1 MNILIIANKSDAKM
15 YKSVFKTAPNTT
27 VLGTVTHINSDFI
40 HTLKDKYNPHAVV
53 IDTSVKCKSTTV
65 SQTVDDII
73 KYYPYMQI
81 LIMTDA
87 DDNTEFHTPF
97 VVNGPISNLS
107 LLSVLARM
115 SNHSQKNKSGDSSK
129 DIADKKR
136 EVDKLSTLRPYNL
149 YNKKY
154 RAKVKRFNPVWIT
167 AGVLLLLV
175 IVLAGAVITAVIVK
189 NNSLSTYNDNSTV
202 ATVDEL
208 FEISID
214 ADDTEGT
221 TAIATVAPPSAKSR
235 DRTQTVADPDD
246 KSRSKPQNTVKSN
259 ENKNESD
266 KSDNKSKS
274 SSNHD
279 DNADVET
286 NNNNQ
291 SNGSYN
297 NDNNTDYDN
306 YIEYGSASVS
316 YGNGNYR
323 NSHDNSVS
331 SVKLSYKSKTL
342 RIGDTLTISAYVSP
356 SSAPQSVSWSSSNSN
371 IVSVD
376 THGNLTAHHNGAA
389 DITATADN
397 GKFAT
402 CRVTVNGS
410 SYDNNVRLSVTS
422 YNLAIGE
429 SLTVTLY
436 NSSNCQWSFSD
447 SVVKKLYGSNN
458 SITICGKKR
467 GNTDLTVIDKNTGIK
482 YVCKINV
489 R

>member
-1 MNILIIANKSDAKM
+1 MNILIIANKSDLKI
-15 YKSVFKTAPNTT
+15 YNTVFKTAPNTT
-27 VLGTVTHINSDFI
+27 VLGAVTRVNSNFI
-40 HTLKDKYNPHAVV
+40 SVLRDKYNPHVVV
-53 IDTSVKCKSTTV
+53 IDTDVCCKNTSIN
-65 SQTVDDII
+65 QLLNDILR
-73 KYYPYMQI
+73 YPYMKTLVI
-81 LIMTDA
+81 TDA
-87 DDNTEFHTPF
+87 DDQYDYPATR
-97 VVNGPISNLS
+97 VIRGQVSNIALKEALS
-107 LLSVLARM
+107 QLNSM
-115 SNHSQKNKSGDSSK
+115 SNSNFKKNNSS
-129 DIADKKR
+129 DIKNSF
-136 EVDKLSTLRPYNL
+136 VDKLSTKQNRKSVKFRT
-149 YNKKY
+149 KK
-154 RAKVKRFNPVWIT
+154 KLNPIII
-167 AGVLLLLV
+167 AV
-175 IVLAGAVITAVIVK
+175 ISAVVLAGAIIAAVIVK
-189 NNSLSTYNDNSTV
+189 NNSLSTSA
-202 ATVDEL
+202 ATVDEI

-221 TAIATVAPPSAKSR
+221 TAIATVAPPSAKSG
-235 DRTQTVADPDD
+235 DRTQPAADPDD
-246 KSRSKPQNTVKSN
+246 KSKSKPQENTVKSN
-259 ENKNESD
+259 EIESD

-274 SSNHD
+274 SSND
-279 DNADVET
+279 NDNADTET
-286 NNNNQ
+286 NNNQ

-331 SVKLSYKSKTL
+331 SVKLSYNSKTL

-356 SSAPQSVSWSSSNSN
+356 SSAPQSVSWSSSNTN
-371 IVSVD
+371 VVSVD
-376 THGNLTAHHNGAA
+376 RNGNLTAHHNGVA
-389 DITATADN
+389 DITATAEN
-397 GKFAT
+397 GKSAT

-429 SLTVTLY
+429 SVTVTLY

-467 GNTDLTVIDKNTGIK
+467 GNTDLTVIDRNTGIK

>member
-1 MNILIIANKSDAKM
+1 MNILIIANKSDLKI
-15 YKSVFKTAPNTT
+15 YNTVFKTVPNTT
-27 VLGTVTHINSDFI
+27 VLGAVTRVNSNFI
-40 HTLKDKYNPHAVV
+40 SVLRDKYNPHVVV
-53 IDTSVKCKSTTV
+53 IDTDVCCKNTSIR
-65 SQTVDDII
+65 QLLNDILR
-73 KYYPYMQI
+73 YPYMKTLVI
-81 LIMTDA
+81 TDA
-87 DDNTEFHTPF
+87 DDQYDYPATRVIRGQVSNIALKEALSQL
-97 VVNGPISNLS
+97 NSNSNLK
-107 LLSVLARM
+107 
-115 SNHSQKNKSGDSSK
+115 KNNSS
-129 DIADKKR
+129 DIKNCF
-136 EVDKLSTLRPYNL
+136 VDKLSTKQNIKSVKFRT
-149 YNKKY
+149 KK
-154 RAKVKRFNPVWIT
+154 KLNPIII
-167 AGVLLLLV
+167 AV
-175 IVLAGAVITAVIVK
+175 ISAVVLAGAVITAVIVK

-246 KSRSKPQNTVKSN
+246 KSRIKHNNSVKSN